1 MYSKP
6 LTSNLNGDLLGSH
19 PITTDFVYWI
29 FFLVLNFF
37 LIFELMLILKQK
49 LKKKKNYFF
58 TFQNK
63 KHFENQ
69 FISHFEYK

>member
-6 LTSNLNGDLLGSH
+6 LTSNLNVDLLGSH

-29 FFLVLNFF
+29 FFLVLIFF

-49 LKKKKNYFF
+49 LKNKNYFF

>member
-1 MYSKP
+1 
-6 LTSNLNGDLLGSH
+6 
-19 PITTDFVYWI
+19 
-29 FFLVLNFF
+29 
-37 LIFELMLILKQK
+37 MLILKQK
-49 LKKKKNYFF
+49 LKKKNYFF

>member
-6 LTSNLNGDLLGSH
+6 LTSNLNVDLLGSH

-29 FFLVLNFF
+29 FFLVLIFF

-49 LKKKKNYFF
+49 LKKKKLFF
-58 TFQNK
+58 Y
-63 KHFENQ
+63 
-69 FISHFEYK
+69 ISK